1 VLTAGDQIPLK
12 GVEFAE
18 LLGKTGAVAF
28 WHTFATGENVG
39 VIGVSIVMVSVVFV
53 AHIPADGANVYVVG
67 PVVAVLT
74 GGDQVPV
81 IASNEVV
88 NNEGVVAF

>member
-1 VLTAGDQIPLK
+1 MLTAGDQIPLK

-39 VIGVSIVMVSVVFV
+39 VIGVSIVMVSVVS
-53 AHIPADGANVYVVG
+53 HCPAVGVNVYVAD
-67 PVVAVLT
+67 PMVAVLIA
-74 GGDQVPV
+74 GDHVPV
-81 IASNEVV
+81 NEFNEVV
-88 NNEGVVAF
+88 DKTGGVEF